1 MQSRNFWLSRE
12 VILSV
17 AFILLIAA
25 PVFVFGGSKT
35 VFVDKDADG
44 SEDGTS
50 AHPYHS
56 ISKALKHSESGTEVF
71 VAKGRYKENVTIP
84 KGVKLIGKKK
94 DRGDV
99 IIEADNDSKP
109 TVVMKH
115 KSELDHLTVKGG
127 RHGVRIEE
135 DSKAVIY
142 DVVVKDSKRDGI
154 HIDSASRDKKYQI
167 SIAKSSIR
175 ENDRA
180 GIFSEKRNIVVM
192 DSDIILNGSD
202 GIDLAAG
209 TKAWLEGNRF
219 NDNKGSGA
227 KLIIDGS
234 DIWSKKS
241 GFRNNKREGVEVSSY
256 GVAGTVGFK
265 KTAFVNNSRYG
276 IAKLARTASG
286 LKGFSQ
292 LILGADVNVNH
303 FDKNLSGNISPVLRG
318 F

>member
-1 MQSRNFWLSRE
+1 MSA
-12 VILSV
+12 
-17 AFILLIAA
+17 AFIVLIAA
-25 PVFVFGGSKT
+25 PVLVFGGSKA

-44 SEDGTS
+44 SENGTS

-56 ISKALKHSESGTEVF
+56 ISKALKNADSGTEVF
-71 VAKGRYKENVTIP
+71 ISKGTYKENITIP
-84 KGVKLIGKKK
+84 KGVKLVGKKK
-94 DRGDV
+94 DREDV
-99 IIEADNDSKP
+99 VIQAENNNRP
-109 TVVMKH
+109 TILMKH

-127 RHGVRIEE
+127 RHGIRIAE

-142 DVVVKDSKRDGI
+142 DVAVKGSNRDGI
-154 HIDSASRDKKYQI
+154 HIDSASRDKKYQVSI
-167 SIAKSSIR
+167 SKTVVRNS
-175 ENDRA
+175 DRA
-180 GIFSEKRNIVVM
+180 GIFSEKRNIVIM
-192 DSDIILNGSD
+192 DSDIMFNGSD

-227 KLIIDGS
+227 KLVIDGS

-286 LKGFSQ
+286 FKGFSQ

-303 FDKNLSGNISPVLRG
+303 FDKNLSGNISPVLLG